1 MRIFQHV
8 IEASIK
14 VKREEVFSEIIL
26 IRFFAFSS
34 FSFAGDWNTLKSR
47 NDEENEKAQIH

>member
-1 MRIFQHV
+1 MRILHHV

-14 VKREEVFSEIIL
+14 VEREQVFSEMIL

-34 FSFAGDWNTLKSR
+34 CSFAGDWNT
-47 NDEENEKAQIH
+47 I

>member
-14 VKREEVFSEIIL
+14 IKREEVFSEIIL

-34 FSFAGDWNTLKSR
+34 FSFAGGWNTLKSR
-47 NDEENEKAQIH
+47 NDEENEKAQIQ